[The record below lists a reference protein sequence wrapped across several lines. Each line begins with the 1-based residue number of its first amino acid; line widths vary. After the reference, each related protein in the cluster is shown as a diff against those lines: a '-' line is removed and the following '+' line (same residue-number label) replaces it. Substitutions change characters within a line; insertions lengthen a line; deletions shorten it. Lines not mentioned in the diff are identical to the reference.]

1 MYKRALLFSIEIE
14 ITMSDHQKIS
24 LPKIGMK
31 EKQAEALIS
40 QKQART
46 NHTQQKIYDRR
57 NVLLGAFFADQAAR
71 NPKLMAYVE
80 SHIFTFHT
88 RKRDQDFL
96 RAWLD
101 KIKEKASC

>member
-1 MYKRALLFSIEIE
+1 
-14 ITMSDHQKIS
+14 MSDHQKIPPS
-24 LPKIGMK
+24 KSDMK
-31 EKQAEALIS
+31 EKQAEVIIT

-46 NHTQQKIYDRR
+46 NHTQRKINDRC
-57 NVLLGAFFADQAAR
+57 NVLLGAFLVDHAAR

-101 KIKEKASC
+101 QIKEKTPRK